1 MPNWKDALLKS
12 SLPLEQVVMET
23 LELSS
28 FCVAGPYSY
37 SRLDD
42 SATGNEFSVD
52 LAASRELTGPDGS
65 PLAVL
70 HILVECKYQYP
81 GVRWIFSAS
90 AAGTP
95 AVAGPIAHVSDTD
108 TGKMSGANALLAIED
123 ALPYCTRGVVL
134 HEGGVDSNT
143 IDHGLGQL
151 RYAIPHQLR
160 AITTLQMREWNE
172 KSFTIRF
179 VSPLLVTNAPLY
191 VLKRGLTLDSFQAA
205 ADINS
210 IADNVSAL
218 IAHQPPGPA
227 LQQHLHRVVH
237 QLEQDGICKWLQE
250 RFPLTL
256 KKSGHLGPLE
266 LIEAKFLQASH
277 NSLVINLGCLT
288 DMIGKLRAPIERT
301 LKDSR
306 TKTWPRAKAR

>member
-151 RYAIPHQLR
+151 RLLLRGRYAVDAQGLNKVKGQPFKVSEV
-160 AITTLQMREWNE
+160 RERILE
-172 KSFTIRF
+172 SFGPAEAGDPR
-179 VSPLLVTNAPLY
+179 PEH
-191 VLKRGLTLDSFQAA
+191 QAA
-205 ADINS
+205 
-210 IADNVSAL
+210 SA
-218 IAHQPPGPA
+218 
-227 LQQHLHRVVH
+227 
-237 QLEQDGICKWLQE
+237 
-250 RFPLTL
+250 
-256 KKSGHLGPLE
+256 
-266 LIEAKFLQASH
+266 EA
-277 NSLVINLGCLT
+277 G
-288 DMIGKLRAPIERT
+288 GEG
-301 LKDSR
+301 
-306 TKTWPRAKAR
+306 